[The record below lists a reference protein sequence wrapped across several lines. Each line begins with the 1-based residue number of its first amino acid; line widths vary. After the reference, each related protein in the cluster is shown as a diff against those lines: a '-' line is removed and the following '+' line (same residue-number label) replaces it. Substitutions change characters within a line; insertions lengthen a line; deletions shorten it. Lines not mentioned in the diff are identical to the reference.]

1 MRGVLRAIYLLSLA
15 VWVGTLVF
23 FSFAATPAI
32 FATLPRD
39 EAARAVAAL
48 FPVYY
53 ATGWI
58 AGGLALAATLGL
70 AALARAFGREARWRA
85 VVLAGMLALS
95 AYAGLVVLPQV
106 RAARA
111 AGDMA
116 ARDAG
121 HRLSLLLNLAVV
133 SGGIGLVVLSA
144 VEHRKDSALR
154 RSAIVPGDRS
164 V

>member
-1 MRGVLRAIYLLSLA
+1 MRGVLRAIYLLSLT

-23 FSFAATPAI
+23 FSFAATPRI
-32 FATLPRD
+32 FAMLPRD

-70 AALARAFGREARWRA
+70 AALARTFGPAARWRA
-85 VVLAGMLALS
+85 AILALMLAVS
-95 AYAGLVVLPQV
+95 AYAGLVVLPEV
-106 RAARA
+106 RAARL
-111 AGDMA
+111 AGDTA

-121 HRLSLLLNLAVV
+121 HRLSVLLNLAVIL
-133 SGGIGLVVLSA
+133 GGVGLVVLSST
-144 VEHRKDSALR
+144 ERGKD
-154 RSAIVPGDRS
+154 
-164 V
+164 